1 MKNNTR
7 RIYSEAEAEALRAS
21 YKWSAGVLQHEFDQ
35 ETIDHCQAEIQ
46 AGIERIIRGESTKQ
60 EEYQRRLDQ
69 HVKKLKELSNQNRMQ
84 ENIKNNAVLGTPNS
98 DISAVNAEVHISC
111 LRSCLFTSLTTH
123 GHLYKSSW
131 VQRVNQVLPSTP
143 CLNKSLFK
151 MSLLKN

>member
-98 DISAVNAEVHISC
+98 DISAVNAEVHRLQTEAAKNPDHWINDG
-111 LRSCLFTSLTTH
+111 LKKHFEEERRRLGKIKAQTTDTLPDH
-123 GHLYKSSW
+123 GVK
-131 VQRVNQVLPSTP
+131 R
-143 CLNKSLFK
+143 
-151 MSLLKN
+151 